1 MVGSSFTHSC
11 SDWRDGTYEHFKE
24 WAVKQFG
31 LKDLDSDDEGEV
43 PVHMQKA
50 KDIAFERNREGEYIL
65 PDMSN
70 YRTIRQRQR
79 VVRGYIGAVYS
90 MSFQPPGLCF
100 LIQMTGEFTGNSR
113 AAFPYSLASKE
124 DQTIFSPECV
134 PEGFTLS
141 DPDHLS
147 GVKIVALYSHWWR
160 RQQKGL
166 SPLIILNA
174 SPNHGANGKKKSA
187 NSKEKKKLEYVEI
200 DDDEPDKEGDG
211 EGSQEKS
218 LDGNDDEEIPPA
230 VKFGPPGRKAKKIIP
245 IPTQDP
251 PQATEPPIAGPS
263 TLPPPKDSPKK
274 RIGKRKQPAKVK
286 ATIAG
291 NMKNGGRPATR
302 ASSKMNPTREKEPVN
317 TVSDSSKPG
326 NHWTLTLC

>member
-1 MVGSSFTHSC
+1 MVGNSFTHSC

-160 RQQKGL
+160 RQ
-166 SPLIILNA
+166 
-174 SPNHGANGKKKSA
+174 
-187 NSKEKKKLEYVEI
+187 
-200 DDDEPDKEGDG
+200 
-211 EGSQEKS
+211 
-218 LDGNDDEEIPPA
+218 
-230 VKFGPPGRKAKKIIP
+230 
-245 IPTQDP
+245 
-251 PQATEPPIAGPS
+251 
-263 TLPPPKDSPKK
+263 
-274 RIGKRKQPAKVK
+274 
-286 ATIAG
+286 
-291 NMKNGGRPATR
+291 
-302 ASSKMNPTREKEPVN
+302 
-317 TVSDSSKPG
+317 
-326 NHWTLTLC
+326 